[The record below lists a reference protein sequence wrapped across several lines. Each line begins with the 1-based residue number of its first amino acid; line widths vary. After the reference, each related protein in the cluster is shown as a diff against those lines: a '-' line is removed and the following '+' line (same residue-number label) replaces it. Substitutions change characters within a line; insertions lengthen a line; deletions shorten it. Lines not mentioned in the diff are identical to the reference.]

1 MERVIEPIVNK
12 YIKQYSDKNI
22 GDILKLLSEKHN
34 IDLIENSEKKWIPK
48 YDILNY
54 KEYMLIL
61 LELPG
66 VEKKRLSVEIN
77 NNKIIIKGDKQ
88 KPNKKYLVK
97 NEIKYGKFERK
108 IILPMNIN
116 DENDVKI
123 EMKQGILSIRID
135 KKNIIDK
142 TFTIN
147 F

>member
-1 MERVIEPIVNK
+1 
-12 YIKQYSDKNI
+12 
-22 GDILKLLSEKHN
+22 
-34 IDLIENSEKKWIPK
+34 
-48 YDILNY
+48 
-54 KEYMLIL
+54 MLII
-61 LELPG
+61 LELAG

-77 NNKIIIKGDKQ
+77 NNKIIVKGEKL

-116 DENDVKI
+116 DEKDVKI
-123 EMKQGILSIRID
+123 EMKQGLLSIRID

>member
-22 GDILKLLSEKHN
+22 GDILKILSENHN
-34 IDLIENSEKKWIPK
+34 IDLLENDDKKWIPK
-48 YDILNY
+48 YDIMNY
-54 KEYMLIL
+54 KEYMMIM

-66 VEKKRLSVEIN
+66 VEKKKLCVEIN
-77 NNKIIIKGDKQ
+77 NNKIIVKGEKS

>member
-22 GDILKLLSEKHN
+22 GDILKILSENHN
-34 IDLIENSEKKWIPK
+34 IDLLENDDKKWIPK
-48 YDILNY
+48 YDIMNY
-54 KEYMLIL
+54 KEYMMIM

-66 VEKKRLSVEIN
+66 VEKKKLCVEIN
-77 NNKIIIKGDKQ
+77 NNKIIVKGERS